1 MYRFEESYKRVWKTD
16 EDEAYPCLPHENG
29 VFFAA
34 NGEEVEM
41 NEACK
46 DISTREVENYS
57 SWRQVGAGSKSSI
70 KEGRLKKGYRYMPKR
85 SVSAHSVQAW
95 YIRE

>member
-29 VFFAA
+29 VFFNA
-34 NGEEVEM
+34 NGKEVEID
-41 NEACK
+41 EACYNVALK
-46 DISTREVENYS
+46 EIDSYS
-57 SWRQVGAGSKSSI
+57 SWRHVGAPSKTSI

-85 SVSAHSVQAW
+85 PEFSHSDQAW